1 MTHPIVVIR
10 QPGHTPVHL
19 SVREPVEI
27 GRECGGLILA
37 DPQVSRRHAVIR
49 PARGEGVEIDDLGS
63 TNGTFV
69 ASTRLTKAVRL
80 TPGVVV
86 RLGQTTV
93 ELEAPVR
100 QTPARSQTS
109 KGTMIGGAP
118 PTGGDAPDGRVRPA
132 AGADADIRR
141 TSIEMVAEAARES
154 GPIAQHVVAG
164 DQGTVT
170 IVFSDIESSTDRAL
184 AVGDTVWMEMLE
196 THNDIIR
203 QNLTKF
209 GGREIK
215 NQGDGF
221 MLSFPGARRALL
233 CMIAVQRELDQLEK
247 SRPEVAVKI
256 RIGLH
261 TGEVIA
267 DSDGDL
273 FGKHVIIAARIANL
287 ASGGE
292 ILASSLVKEISS
304 ARGDIDFGD
313 PRQVELKGV
322 GGEHLVYPVLWE
334 TSAAVDS

>member
-1 MTHPIVVIR
+1 MTHPIVIIR

-27 GRECGGLILA
+27 GRECNGLIIA

-49 PARGEGVEIDDLGS
+49 PSRDDGVEIDDLGS

-69 ASTRLTKAVRL
+69 DSTRLTKAVRL
-80 TPGVVV
+80 SPGKVV

-93 ELEAPVR
+93 ELEAPPR
-100 QTPARSQTS
+100 AAPARPQTGH
-109 KGTMIGGAP
+109 GTVIGVPGAGE
-118 PTGGDAPDGRVRPA
+118 TGDGRVRPVA
-132 AGADADIRR
+132 TADTDTRR

-154 GPIAQHVVAG
+154 GPLAQHVVAG

-170 IVFSDIESSTDRAL
+170 IVFSDIESSTDRAIALGDQAWIEVLEEHNRIVRENL
-184 AVGDTVWMEMLE
+184 A
-196 THNDIIR
+196 H
-203 QNLTKF
+203 F

-233 CMIAVQRELDQLEK
+233 CMIAVQRALDELDRT
-247 SRPEVAVKI
+247 RPEVAVRI
-256 RIGLH
+256 RVGLH

-287 ASGGE
+287 AAGGE
-292 ILASSLVKEISS
+292 ILASSLVKEITS
-304 ARGDIDFGD
+304 ARGDIDFGSS
-313 PRQVELKGV
+313 RQVELKGV
-322 GGEHLVYPVLWE
+322 GGEHLVYPVLWQ
-334 TSAAVDS
+334 TSAAVDD